1 MNERCFCQIET
12 RETRWSRC
20 KIEFHCVDED
30 FTTKDPIRTSTEEI
44 STTEA
49 PKTGGVY
56 LLWWHIAL
64 IATGG
69 GIMALIYLSKV
80 CKLWSFVELGNF
92 GIF

>member
-20 KIEFHCVDED
+20 KIEFHCVDND
-30 FTTKDPIRTSTEEI
+30 LTTEDPIRTTTQQI
-44 STTEA
+44 STTDA
-49 PKTGGVY
+49 PQEGGVY
-56 LLWWHIAL
+56 LLWWHI
-64 IATGG
+64 T
-69 GIMALIYLSKV
+69 LIYLSKV